1 MNKVFGV
8 SVSLLVIVFFVGYFN
23 INANLIGLKESPV
36 PVSKEVKDFW
46 EWLTWLVFA
55 ALAVDLYLKYDD
67 IRRPGEFLRKYWLDI
82 FVLALLP
89 LFAGFI
95 AANIAVKAI
104 KVAKMAKSGLKAYFS
119 ARKIHKAGLS

>member
-1 MNKVFGV
+1 
-8 SVSLLVIVFFVGYFN
+8 VIIFFLGYFN
-23 INANLIGLKESPV
+23 INANLIGLTESPV
-36 PVSKEVKDFW
+36 PVSKEVMNFW

-55 ALAVDLYLKYDD
+55 VLAVDLYLKYDD

-95 AANIAVKAI
+95 VANIAVKVI
-104 KVAKMAKSGLKAYFS
+104 KVAKLAKSGLKAS
-119 ARKIHKAGLS
+119 LGARKLHKAGLR

>member
-1 MNKVFGV
+1 MNKVFSITV
-8 SVSLLVIVFFVGYFN
+8 SSLVIIFFAGYFN
-23 INANLIGLKESPV
+23 INANLIGLNESPV

-55 ALAVDLYLKYDD
+55 ALAIDLYLKYDD
-67 IRRPGEFLRKYWLDI
+67 IRCPGEFLRKYWLDI
-82 FVLALLP
+82 VVLALLP

-95 AANIAVKAI
+95 AAKIAVSAI

-119 ARKIHKAGLS
+119 VRKLHKAGLR